1 MLQWTNIQRNKFIS
15 LALIVLKYL
24 IISVILVNIFI
35 IEILY
40 NGKHMLSINIYYQIF
55 LLSLPNERK
64 FVMINEYI
72 KIRNKFKDCV
82 ALVKSGIFYYTY
94 DNDMY
99 LKSKISYKGYLSF
112 SYTKLID
119 NYK

>member
-1 MLQWTNIQRNKFIS
+1 MESICFPL
-15 LALIVLKYL
+15 
-24 IISVILVNIFI
+24 IFI
-35 IEILY
+35 IRFFFY
-40 NGKHMLSINIYYQIF
+40 HFQ
-55 LLSLPNERK
+55 NERK

-82 ALVKSGIFYYTY
+82 VLIKSGIFYYTY

-112 SYTKLID
+112 SNTKLID

>member
-1 MLQWTNIQRNKFIS
+1 
-15 LALIVLKYL
+15 
-24 IISVILVNIFI
+24 
-35 IEILY
+35 
-40 NGKHMLSINIYYQIF
+40 
-55 LLSLPNERK
+55 
-64 FVMINEYI
+64 MINEYI

-82 ALVKSGIFYYTY
+82 VLIKSGIFYYTY

-112 SYTKLID
+112 SNTKLID